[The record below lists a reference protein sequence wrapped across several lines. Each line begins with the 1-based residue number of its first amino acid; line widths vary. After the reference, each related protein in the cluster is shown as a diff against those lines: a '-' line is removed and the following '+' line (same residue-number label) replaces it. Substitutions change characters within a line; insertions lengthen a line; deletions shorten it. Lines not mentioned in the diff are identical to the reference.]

1 MKKNLFPMKNTLW
14 IFLFLLTASF
24 SCEDSENIMTNQD
37 LVELEKEIIALSESV
52 ACTNSAEWKFTP
64 MGSKAC
70 GGPIRYIAYHQSVE
84 REFLA
89 LVDRFTVEQQ
99 AFNLKNNVVSDCMLV
114 VAPRSVTCEGGKPV
128 FVN

>member
-1 MKKNLFPMKNTLW
+1 MKNTLW

-24 SCEDSENIMTNQD
+24 SCEDSEKIMTDQG
-37 LVELEKEIIALSESV
+37 LVELEREIIALSESV

-70 GGPIRYIAYHQSVE
+70 GGPVRYIAYHQSVE